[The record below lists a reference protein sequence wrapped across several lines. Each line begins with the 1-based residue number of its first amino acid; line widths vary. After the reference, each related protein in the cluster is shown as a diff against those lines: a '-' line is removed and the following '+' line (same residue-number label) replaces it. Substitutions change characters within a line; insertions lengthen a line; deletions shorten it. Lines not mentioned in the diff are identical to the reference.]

1 VFLFFGAGCSV
12 YWSSGHLSP
21 VFDGG
26 SQWQVVDL
34 GFGPFFLLGLFLVT
48 YSSALEVFAASGC
61 VGFWVLVLDFGETPT
76 SVGLSVGFYVGR
88 HCLTM
93 LVAVWG
99 GGLMRRFVMVRC
111 YCGDGLSWRPQLSR
125 FELVT

>member
-1 VFLFFGAGCSV
+1 VAGGGSGFRSIFLVGV
-12 YWSSGHLSP
+12 VSGHILLRI
-21 VFDGG
+21 G
-26 SQWQVVDL
+26 SVCSFWMRWIL
-34 GFGPFFLLGLFLVT
+34 G
-48 YSSALEVFAASGC
+48 
-61 VGFWVLVLDFGETPT
+61 FGETPT
-76 SVGLSVGFYVGR
+76 SVGLSVGFCVGR